1 MTGLSWIPT
10 GSLTQQIDQG
20 GPYHFPEEPV
30 FMTSPSP
37 AFRRCSS
44 YPESLLGPSLILSF

>member
-20 GPYHFPEEPV
+20 GPYHFLEEPV

-37 AFRRCSS
+37 AFQRCSS
-44 YPESLLGPSLILSF
+44 YPEFLLGPSLILSF